1 MWFVGCGSWEE
12 DEQYF
17 VSNFF
22 FFYFLWEKKMN
33 SKGVVFLGYFQR
45 GFLGNFAK
53 VFFFEKI

>member
-1 MWFVGCGSWEE
+1 MGGRRTVFCF
-12 DEQYF
+12 QF
-17 VSNFF
+17 LFF
-22 FFYFLWEKKMN
+22 FNFLWEKKMN